1 MILDSFLLRQFRNDA
16 MNIDDQRDE
25 TSLYK
30 VVRYFVNQS

>member
-30 VVRYFVNQS
+30 DRCFVNQS